1 MTQAMTQGAAGRAV
15 RLDGIVK
22 RWGDTTAL
30 DGVSVDVAPG
40 SFTALL
46 GPSGCGKSTLLRIV
60 AGLEAASAGRVLIG
74 GADVTKRP
82 ADKRDLSMV
91 FQSYALFPH
100 LSVAENIIFGLRT
113 RGVKRAERQDRLERV
128 ASLLGLSDLL
138 DRKPAAL
145 SGGQQQRVAL
155 GRAVIAKRS
164 ICLMDEPLSNLDA
177 KLRQTMRTE
186 LRALQRELGFTM
198 IYVTHDQ
205 VEAITMAD
213 QVVLMN
219 AGRVEQAA
227 SPEALYERPATT
239 FAARFIGTPPM
250 NLIPAAALGQ
260 AGAVL
265 EQALGASVL
274 VGIRPEAMHPAA
286 GPTNGPAALTMTVT
300 GAEYL
305 GADALVQGR
314 IGDAP
319 VLMRVPGHAMPAPGG
334 TAAIAVAADD
344 FHLFDAG
351 TGARVTVPDPVSLLA
366 RTGLPVATPGA
377 DAPVLN
383 QRTP

>member
-1 MTQAMTQGAAGRAV
+1 MSPGFTARGRAI
-15 RLDGIVK
+15 RLESIVK
-22 RWGDTTAL
+22 RWDDTVAL
-30 DGVSVDVAPG
+30 DQVHINVAPG

-60 AGLEAASAGRVLIG
+60 AGLEQASAGRVMIG
-74 GADVTKRP
+74 EEDVTDRP

-113 RGVKRAERQDRLERV
+113 RGVKRSERQARLERV
-128 ASLLGLSDLL
+128 AHLLGLEALL
-138 DRKPAAL
+138 ERKPSAL

-155 GRAVIAKRS
+155 GRAVIAERS

-198 IYVTHDQ
+198 LYVTHDQ

-213 QVVLMN
+213 RVVLMN

-227 SPEALYERPATT
+227 TPGELYERPATT

-250 NLIPAAALGQ
+250 NLIPAGAFGQ
-260 AGAVL
+260 AGLRL
-265 EQALGASVL
+265 ERALGAAVQ
-274 VGIRPEAMHPAA
+274 VGIRPEAMHPAHGA
-286 GPTNGPAALTMTVT
+286 GTFEMRVT
-300 GAEYL
+300 GVEYL

-314 IGDAP
+314 IGEAP
-319 VLMRVPGHAMPAPGG
+319 AQMRVPGHAMPEVGSTVAVS
-334 TAAIAVAADD
+334 VAADE
-344 FHLFDAG
+344 FHVFDAG
-351 TGARVTVPDPVSLLA
+351 TGARIATPDPASLLA
-366 RTGLPVATPGA
+366 RTGFSVATRGA
-377 DAPVLN
+377 EAPVIN

>member
-1 MTQAMTQGAAGRAV
+1 MSAGRQV
-15 RLDGIVK
+15 SGRSIRLEGIVK
-22 RWGDTTAL
+22 RWGGTTAL
-30 DGVSVDVAPG
+30 DGVSIDVPAG

-60 AGLEAASAGRVLIG
+60 AGLEAASGGRVLIG
-74 GADVTKRP
+74 DEDVTRRP

-100 LSVAENIIFGLRT
+100 LTVAENIVFGLRT
-113 RGVKRAERQDRLERV
+113 RGVKRAEREDRLARV
-128 ASLLGLSDLL
+128 AELLGLTPYLG
-138 DRKPAAL
+138 RKPAAL

-155 GRAVIAKRS
+155 GRAVISERS

-198 IYVTHDQ
+198 LYVTHDQ

-219 AGRVEQAA
+219 AGQVEQAA
-227 SPEALYERPATT
+227 PPERLYERPETT

-250 NLIPAAALGQ
+250 NLLPASALGETGAALERA
-260 AGAVL
+260 AGREL
-265 EQALGASVL
+265 ML
-274 VGIRPEAMHPAA
+274 GIRPEALRPATD
-286 GPTNGPAALTMTVT
+286 GRLALHVT

-305 GADALVQGR
+305 GADALVQGQ
-314 IGDAP
+314 IGGAP
-319 VLMRVPGHAMPAPGG
+319 AILRVPGHDMPGVAGG
-334 TAAIAVAADD
+334 TIPLALAPQDL
-344 FHLFDAG
+344 HLFDAESG
-351 TGARVTVPDPVSLLA
+351 RRVHLPDLVSLMA
-366 RTGLPVATPGA
+366 RSDVAGAEPGA
-377 DAPVLN
+377 HAPSFN
-383 QRTP
+383 QGNP

>member
-1 MTQAMTQGAAGRAV
+1 MSPRSFPRGRAI
-15 RLDGIVK
+15 RLESIVK
-22 RWGDTTAL
+22 RWDDTVAL
-30 DGVSVDVAPG
+30 DEVGIDVAPG

-60 AGLEAASAGRVLIG
+60 AGLEPASAGRVVIG
-74 GADVTKRP
+74 EDDVTTRP

-100 LSVAENIIFGLRT
+100 LSVAENIVFGLRT
-113 RGVKRAERQDRLERV
+113 RGVKRPERQARLERV
-128 ASLLGLSDLL
+128 AHLLGLEALL
-138 DRKPAAL
+138 ERKPAAL

-155 GRAVIAKRS
+155 GRAVIAERS

-198 IYVTHDQ
+198 LYVTHDQ

-227 SPEALYERPATT
+227 TPGELYERPATT

-250 NLIPAAALGQ
+250 NLIPAAALGEV
-260 AGAVL
+260 GVRL
-265 EQALGASVL
+265 ERALGLAVQ
-274 VGIRPEAMHPAA
+274 VGIRPEAMHPAR
-286 GPTNGPAALTMTVT
+286 GAATFEMAVT

-314 IGDAP
+314 IGEAP
-319 VLMRVPGHAMPAPGG
+319 VQMRVPGHAMPEVGG
-334 TAAIAVAADD
+334 TVAMSVAADD
-344 FHLFDAG
+344 FHVFDAG
-351 TGARVTVPDPVSLLA
+351 TGARVATPDPASLLA
-366 RTGLPVATPGA
+366 RTGFSVATQGA
-377 DAPVLN
+377 EAPISN